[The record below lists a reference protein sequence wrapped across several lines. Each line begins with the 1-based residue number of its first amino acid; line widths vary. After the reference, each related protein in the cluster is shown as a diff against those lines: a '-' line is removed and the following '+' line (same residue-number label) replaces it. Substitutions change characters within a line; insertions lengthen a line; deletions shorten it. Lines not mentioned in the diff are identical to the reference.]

1 MKKDYSMV
9 NELVDQYTA
18 VMQKLIIIIF
28 IIAAITTNL
37 LQEEK
42 EAIFKAARHGDLTT
56 FQKLYSNGVDV
67 ISAVDVVS
75 KLLYSK

>member
-1 MKKDYSMV
+1 
-9 NELVDQYTA
+9 
-18 VMQKLIIIIF
+18 MQKLIIIIV
-28 IIAAITTNL
+28 IAAIATNL

-42 EAIFKAARHGDLTT
+42 EAIFKAASHGDLTT
-56 FQKLYSNGVDV
+56 LQKLYSNGVDV